1 VFILN
6 KIVWLKFNAESQ
18 LVTDIQN
25 SKFNSLLIS

>member
-25 SKFNSLLIS
+25 SKFS